1 MSPTGDSDLAKIFM
15 DIVYTRRS
23 VRRYKPEK
31 IPLDH
36 IRIIM
41 EAAQRAPTDAA
52 LHLWTAIHV
61 RDDEKKRRIAELTG
75 QRHIDEGSDFFLF
88 IADLYRLKKLL
99 EYRGEEMGDVDHALL
114 LFAAID
120 AGLAAENMALAA
132 VSLGYGTCFIG
143 AIHNAT
149 EEIIELLK
157 LPKKTYPLFGL
168 VVGVPDEEPPL
179 RPRLPLEMLF
189 HSEEYHDYSEDMLDE
204 GYKAMAPIT
213 RRGDYLRLLKRYVGR
228 EGYFVIRNKELP
240 RLLEKMGFKINP

>member
-1 MSPTGDSDLAKIFM
+1 MTPTGDNDRAKTFM

-23 VRRYKPEK
+23 VRKYKPEK

-36 IRIIM
+36 IKIIM

-143 AIHNAT
+143 AVHNAT

-168 VVGVPDEEPPL
+168 VVGVPDE
-179 RPRLPLEMLF
+179 
-189 HSEEYHDYSEDMLDE
+189 
-204 GYKAMAPIT
+204 
-213 RRGDYLRLLKRYVGR
+213 
-228 EGYFVIRNKELP
+228 
-240 RLLEKMGFKINP
+240 